1 MPIQTASN
9 KFLKCHIQAVI
20 TQRAR
25 LGREV
30 PVGNGVMTMVRP
42 HITPSIR
49 VCVWISFEALTKA
62 PVGSPERCR
71 VSVLLQ
77 PLKWLVNAEVH
88 GIELKTLGG

>member
-1 MPIQTASN
+1 MPIQIASN
-9 KFLKCHIQAVI
+9 KFLKCHIQAII

-30 PVGNGVMTMVRP
+30 PVGNGVMTMVRSR
-42 HITPSIR
+42 ITPSIR
-49 VCVWISFEALTKA
+49 VCVSFEALTKA
-62 PVGSPERCR
+62 TVGSSERSR

-77 PLKWLVNAEVH
+77 PLKWLDNAEVL